1 MKRLFFLLFSVATLG
16 CGINNIGDGN
26 GVLLVDASADFDGN
40 RTRVRVDVFRNG
52 LQLDDTNAI
61 VQVAIGEDG
70 VLQGL
75 NFQGNN
81 RFEIDLDGYTQE
93 LHLAVNSAADNVDVV
108 FTGPDIPT
116 IDAPT
121 AGQTVNISQGEDLQV
136 QWSSEDGD
144 ATQVRISTQGFSTTI
159 IDDPNSFTIPF
170 FDVDVDANEVT
181 VQRTNVALL
190 DGGADGSTFRISAE
204 TTVGFNAQ

>member
-1 MKRLFFLLFSVATLG
+1 MKRLFFLLLSVAAIG
-16 CGINNIGDGN
+16 CDGVKNIGDGN
-26 GVLLVDASADFDGN
+26 GVLLVDATAEFDGD
-40 RTRVRVDVFRNG
+40 RTRVRVDVFRDG

-70 VLQGL
+70 VLQGV
-75 NFQGNN
+75 NFQGN

-93 LHLAVNSAADNVDVV
+93 LHLAVNSAADNVDGV
-108 FTGPDIPT
+108 FNGPDIPI

-121 AGQTVNISQGEDLQV
+121 AGQTVNVSQGEDLKV
-136 QWSSEDGD
+136 EWSRGDRD
-144 ATQVRISTQGFSTTI
+144 ATQVRISTQGFNTTI
-159 IDDPNSFTIPF
+159 LDEPNSFTIPF
-170 FDVDVDANEVT
+170 FNVDVDADEVT
-181 VQRTNVALL
+181 VQRTNVAIL